1 MKARIAAIGMLA
13 LWPLAAQAADM
24 LGLPDAISMAID
36 HAPSYAAAAAGRDAA
51 QEQRTIGRAW
61 LLPYL
66 HATGGYAY
74 YRQKYGY
81 SNPTAFLQDSQA
93 NFNRTTG
100 ELTLSQPL
108 FDLSRLANYRQ
119 GKLAAQAGDIRF
131 DAALQQLLLDVS
143 QAYVRVVVAR
153 SAAEA
158 ALAQEQAM
166 GKLAEQAK
174 AAFAAGTKNINDSLE
189 AESRLDLARAARIE
203 ADNDVA
209 QAEAALTSLIGPH
222 SANLD
227 VFSPTA
233 TIPLPQPDDVAHWQS
248 LAENN
253 SPYVRLAANAAGQAK
268 AQVTRAVGT
277 GTPSLSLVGGIGYD
291 KATGSAFNT
300 GTLTRTERIGVQL
313 DVPLYAGG
321 GTWAQLRQDEKLASK
336 AELDLEDAKRQA
348 RLDAQAAFLAVH
360 AAQARV
366 TALEQAAR
374 SARKARQAAV
384 LGYQVGLRDIV
395 ERLDAE
401 ERLYSAVHELTQ
413 ARGDYLMARLRLA
426 AAVGHL
432 DQAAIRKTAA
442 DLLAAPPPDTSGQ
455 TDTETAP

>member
-1 MKARIAAIGMLA
+1 MRRWIAAMALLA
-13 LWPLAAQAADM
+13 LYPAVARGADM
-24 LGLPDAISMAID
+24 LNLPDAVSMAID

-61 LLPYL
+61 LLPYV

-81 SNPTAFLQDSQA
+81 SNPNAFLQDSQA
-93 NFNRTTG
+93 NFNRTQG
-100 ELTLSQPL
+100 ELTVSQPL
-108 FDLSRLANYRQ
+108 FDLSRLADYRQ

-131 DAALQQLLLDVS
+131 DVSLQQLLLGVS

-153 SAAEA
+153 SADQA
-158 ALAQEQAM
+158 ARAQEQAM
-166 GKLAEQAK
+166 DKLAEQAT
-174 AAFAAGTKNINDSLE
+174 AAFKAGTKNINDSLE
-189 AESRLDLARAARIE
+189 AESRLDLARAARIQ

-222 SANLD
+222 TPNMA
-227 VFSPTA
+227 VFSTSAA
-233 TIPLPQPDDVAHWQS
+233 TPLPQPDDVAHWQS
-248 LAENN
+248 LAAKD
-253 SPYVRLAANAAGQAK
+253 SPYVRLGAIGTAA
-268 AQVTRAVGT
+268 
-277 GTPSLSLVGGIGYD
+277 PSLSLVGPVGYD
-291 KATGSAFNT
+291 KATGSAFHT
-300 GTLTRTERIGVQL
+300 GTTTRTERIGVEL
-313 DVPLYAGG
+313 SVPLYAGG
-321 GTWAQLRQDEKLASK
+321 GTWAQLRLDEKLASK
-336 AELDLEDAKRQA
+336 AELDLEEAKRQA

-360 AAQARV
+360 AAQAQV
-366 TALEQAAR
+366 TALSQAER

-426 AAVGHL
+426 SSVGRL
-432 DQAAIRKTAA
+432 DQAMIRKTAA
-442 DLLAAPPPDTSGQ
+442 NLL
-455 TDTETAP
+455 TAPMTDAGDQSGMRMAP

>member
-1 MKARIAAIGMLA
+1 MRRWIAAMALLA
-13 LWPLAAQAADM
+13 LYPAVARGADM
-24 LGLPDAISMAID
+24 LNLPDAISMAID

-61 LLPYL
+61 LLPYV

-81 SNPTAFLQDSQA
+81 SNPNAFLQDSQA
-93 NFNRTTG
+93 NFNRTQG
-100 ELTLSQPL
+100 ELTVSQPL
-108 FDLSRLANYRQ
+108 FDLSRLADYRQ

-131 DAALQQLLLDVS
+131 DVSLQQLLLGVS

-153 SAAEA
+153 SADQA
-158 ALAQEQAM
+158 ARAQEQAM
-166 GKLAEQAK
+166 DKLAEQAT
-174 AAFAAGTKNINDSLE
+174 AAFKAGTKNINDSLE
-189 AESRLDLARAARIE
+189 AESRLDLARAARIQ

-222 SANLD
+222 TPNMA
-227 VFSPTA
+227 VFSTSAA
-233 TIPLPQPDDVAHWQS
+233 TPLPQPDDVAHWQS
-248 LAENN
+248 LAAKD
-253 SPYVRLAANAAGQAK
+253 SPYVRLAANEAGQAHAK
-268 AQVTRAVGT
+268 VTGAIGT
-277 GTPSLSLVGGIGYD
+277 AAPSLSLVGAVGYD
-291 KATGSAFNT
+291 KATGSAFHT
-300 GTLTRTERIGVQL
+300 GTTTRTERIGVEL
-313 DVPLYAGG
+313 SVPLYAGG
-321 GTWAQLRQDEKLASK
+321 GTWAQLRLDEKLASK
-336 AELDLEDAKRQA
+336 AELDLEEAKRQA

-360 AAQARV
+360 AAQAQV
-366 TALEQAAR
+366 TALSQAER

-426 AAVGHL
+426 SSVGRL
-432 DQAAIRKTAA
+432 DQAMIRKTAA
-442 DLLAAPPPDTSGQ
+442 NLL
-455 TDTETAP
+455 TAPMTDAGDQSGMRMAP